1 MVFCIPVEY
10 TLIAFIKY
18 AYPVGDIEIE
28 ESWGLVGYA
37 PPNFQKD
44 SILLLTYL
52 KHYGILCNI
61 KGGDLQ

>member
-10 TLIAFIKY
+10 TLIVFIEY
-18 AYPVGDIEIE
+18 ACPGRDMEIE
-28 ESWGLVGYA
+28 GSWGLVGYA

-61 KGGDLQ
+61 KGGNLQ